1 MGHRNFLAATSAGSE
16 SQFFKAAMKDP
27 SWQEAMHNEIQALE
41 NNGTWRV
48 TDLPSG
54 KKALG
59 SRWAY
64 KIKYNSDGSMERL
77 KARLVVFGNH
87 QVEGVDYSDTFAS
100 VAKMTTVCAFLPVA
114 ATKNWKLHQMDVY
127 NAFLAW
133 EFV

>member
-48 TDLPSG
+48 TDLPPG

-59 SRWAY
+59 SR
-64 KIKYNSDGSMERL
+64 GSI
-77 KARLVVFGNH
+77 N
-87 QVEGVDYSDTFAS
+87 
-100 VAKMTTVCAFLPVA
+100 
-114 ATKNWKLHQMDVY
+114 
-127 NAFLAW
+127 
-133 EFV
+133 